1 MSTPGT
7 PAAATVSGAAGAGA
21 QTVLAERRGAV
32 LVLTLNRPERMNAWN
47 NELEDRYFELLDEAE
62 DDPQVRA
69 IVLTGAGR
77 AFCAGADMANLQRI
91 DQAAG
96 RSLRPRSRTF
106 PRTLDKPMIAAING
120 AAAGLGLVEALC
132 CDIRFCTPEA
142 KLTTAFARRGL
153 IAEYGMSWMLP
164 RTVGIGNA
172 YDLALSGR
180 VVRGE
185 EALAMGLVD
194 RLIAAEELLDQT
206 VAYAADLA
214 ENCSP
219 TSMAIIK
226 RQLRAHT
233 DTDFDTALAQSD
245 ELMLASFDLPDVK
258 EGVASYMEKR
268 TPDFAPLPSR
278 AARTVAGLRADASL
292 AAASAPAG
300 ASSPI
305 SPAGRA

>member
-1 MSTPGT
+1 MS
-7 PAAATVSGAAGAGA
+7 AEDA

-47 NELEDRYFELLDEAE
+47 NGLEDRYFALLDEAE

-96 RSLRPRSRTF
+96 RSVRPRSRTF

-132 CDIRFCTPEA
+132 CDMRFCTPEA

-164 RTVGIGNA
+164 RLVGLGNA

-180 VVRGE
+180 VVRGD
-185 EALAMGLVD
+185 EALKMGLVD
-194 RLIAAEELLDQT
+194 RLYAAEELLEQT
-206 VAYAADLA
+206 VAYAAELA

-226 RQLRAHT
+226 RQLRAHA
-233 DTDFDTALAQSD
+233 DADFETALAQSD

-268 TPDFAPLPSR
+268 APDFASLPSR
-278 AARTVAGLRADASL
+278 VERAVAQL
-292 AAASAPAG
+292 
-300 ASSPI
+300 
-305 SPAGRA
+305 SPAPSFSSRSSERV

>member
-1 MSTPGT
+1 MSEESAIADTGV
-7 PAAATVSGAAGAGA
+7 VSG
-21 QTVLAERRGAV
+21 TVLAERRGAV

-47 NELEDRYFELLDEAE
+47 NELEDRYFVLLDEAE
-62 DDPQVRA
+62 DDPEVRA

-96 RSLRPRSRTF
+96 RSVRPRSRTF

-164 RTVGIGNA
+164 RFVGSGNA

-185 EALAMGLVD
+185 EALAIGLVD
-194 RLIAAEELLDQT
+194 RLYPAEELLEQT
-206 VAYAADLA
+206 VTYAADLA

-233 DTDFDTALAQSD
+233 DTDFETALAQSD

-278 AARTVAGLRADASL
+278 DERAVAEVRAVAS
-292 AAASAPAG
+292 PAT
-300 ASSPI
+300 